1 MVSTINLAY
10 NAFENRKP
18 WPRSD
23 VPVLKNTDVLLCIR
37 EPLQYSLMLACWPNL
52 CAMLLI
58 YLSNSKKPTS
68 KTRRLWM
75 RVWSKDWW
83 DNICP
88 ALLHRRWVEG
98 EFLDWHDSHLMTLL
112 IQQQQLFH
120 VSYIITPFLRH
131 CTCITLQCS
140 VFWSIKCLHVL
151 SNNYKPPL
159 TIQIKFQSDLANL
172 FWCLFWLGY
181 QSNFCFL
188 SNLLMNRNVAPF
200 LGELPL

>member
-1 MVSTINLAY
+1 
-10 NAFENRKP
+10 
-18 WPRSD
+18 
-23 VPVLKNTDVLLCIR
+23 
-37 EPLQYSLMLACWPNL
+37 MLACWPKL
-52 CAMLLI
+52 CAVLLI
-58 YLSNSKKPTS
+58 YLSNSKNPTS
-68 KTRRLWM
+68 KTRRLLM

-88 ALLHRRWVEG
+88 ALFHRRWVEG

-131 CTCITLQCS
+131 CTCITLQFQFSDLSS
-140 VFWSIKCLHVL
+140 VYMSYRTIANHPLQSELNFSQIWSI
-151 SNNYKPPL
+151 Y
-159 TIQIKFQSDLANL
+159 SDVYSDWATSPI
-172 FWCLFWLGY
+172 FV
-181 QSNFCFL
+181 FL